1 MTLTAG
7 SRLGVYE
14 ILRPLGAGGMGDVY
28 CARDTKLSRDIAI
41 TVLPESVAHDADR
54 LAASIASS

>member
-1 MTLTAG
+1 
-7 SRLGVYE
+7 
-14 ILRPLGAGGMGDVY
+14 VY